1 MIRVGI
7 GYDVH
12 PLVTG
17 RRLIIGG
24 VLIPFDFGLSGHS
37 DADVL
42 THAVCDALLVA
53 LGEGDLG
60 THFPDTDSQYKNIAS
75 LILLEQVAE
84 LIRKAGYQMNN
95 LDVTVIA
102 EAPKLTVYKGEI
114 RSNLAK
120 ALGVDETA
128 INIKATTQE
137 GLGFIGHREGIAA
150 HAITSLIKVPGN

>member
-1 MIRVGI
+1 MIRVGM

-17 RRLIIGG
+17 RSLIIGG

-42 THAVCDALLVA
+42 THAVCDALLGA

-60 THFPDTDSQYKNIAS
+60 THFPDTHPQYHNISS
-75 LILLEQVAE
+75 LILLERVAE
-84 LIRKAGYQMNN
+84 MIHKAGYLVNN

-102 EAPKLTVYKGEI
+102 EAPKLVAYKKEI
-114 RSNLAK
+114 RSNLAL
-120 ALGVDETA
+120 ALGVNENA

-150 HAITSLIKVPGN
+150 QAIASLIKGSTI